1 MMGNLG
7 GLIAT
12 WSYLLRHAPRYNIAT
27 GLNIATLSTVVLTL
41 SLLGLW
47 MRRDNRKRDAKQ
59 TAAEEA
65 RGGLNVS
72 GKQDLDNKHL
82 LFKTPEL
89 SVRSPRML
97 AEGSRHKL
105 IWMLMLITTKSF
117 LILRQGNEK
126 SFEIHCCTIHA
137 VGDV

>member
-65 RGGLNVS
+65 LGGLNVS

-82 LFKTPEL
+82 LFRWST
-89 SVRSPRML
+89 
-97 AEGSRHKL
+97 
-105 IWMLMLITTKSF
+105 
-117 LILRQGNEK
+117 
-126 SFEIHCCTIHA
+126 
-137 VGDV
+137 